1 MILVDKGLNVSFS
14 KVKYRDIAPRVGLKF
29 ELAGKDM
36 PTFDMHCA
44 RIPSSLF
51 KDIIGDLQV
60 IMKQYGEPA
69 RHKNEEARSR
79 FHAPVSAQGYPPP
92 LHVFGAHASISYSIA

>member
-1 MILVDKGLNVSFS
+1 MILADKGLNVSFS
-14 KVKYRDIAPRVGLKF
+14 KVKFRDIAPRVGLKF

-36 PTFDMHCA
+36 PTFDIYRA

-79 FHAPVSAQGYPPP
+79 FLAPVSTRCYPAP
-92 LHVFGAHASISYSIA
+92 LCIFGAHPSISYSIV

>member
-1 MILVDKGLNVSFS
+1 M
-14 KVKYRDIAPRVGLKF
+14 KYRDIAPRVGLKF
-29 ELAGKDM
+29 ELAGEDM
-36 PTFDMHCA
+36 PTFDIHRA

-60 IMKQYGEPA
+60 IMKQYGEPT

-79 FHAPVSAQGYPPP
+79 FLAPVSAQGYYPT